1 MKETTKQQSVNTRK
15 LTISAIVIALYIVIM
30 TSTAAF
36 SFGAYQIR
44 IATSL
49 YALSYLFPFLVFPL
63 GLANGLSNFFF
74 GSLGP
79 IDVIGGFIIGIL
91 VSGSIALIR
100 KFNLPVWLVALPI
113 IFVIGFGVPLYLTF
127 LLGVPYWAL
136 VINLI
141 IGQTLPGI
149 AGIFLAKALEKPLK
163 SRKVIS

>member
-1 MKETTKQQSVNTRK
+1 MKEASIQVNKTRK
-15 LTISAIVIALYIVIM
+15 LTISALVIALYVVIM
-30 TSTAAF
+30 ATTSAF

-63 GLANGLSNFFF
+63 GLANALSNSFF
-74 GSLGP
+74 GGLGP
-79 IDVIGGFIIGIL
+79 IDVLGGFVIGIL

-100 KFNLPVWLVALPI
+100 KFNLPRWLIALPI
-113 IFVIGFGVPLYLTF
+113 IFIIGFGVPSYLNV

-141 IGQTLPGI
+141 IGQTIPGI
-149 AGIFLAKALEKPLK
+149 VGVVLTNILEKPLK
-163 SRKVIS
+163 SRKVI